1 MSEEV
6 DKEFVID
13 VLTNNALNQLTLPD
27 ALKVLTAKVRQ
38 DITTQVDGYNES
50 ELASVYESLRKVV
63 KEKDEAKD

>member
-63 KEKDEAKD
+63 KEKYEAKD

>member
-13 VLTNNALNQLTLPD
+13 VLTNIALNQLTLPD

-63 KEKDEAKD
+63 KEKEEVKD

>member
-50 ELASVYESLRKVV
+50 ELVSVYESLRKVV
-63 KEKDEAKD
+63 KEKEEAKD

>member
-63 KEKDEAKD
+63 KEKEEIKD

>member
-63 KEKDEAKD
+63 KEKEEAKD

>member
-63 KEKDEAKD
+63 KEKEEVKD

>member
-50 ELASVYESLRKVV
+50 ELACVYESLRKVV
-63 KEKDEAKD
+63 KEKEEAKD

>member
-63 KEKDEAKD
+63 KEKEEVKY